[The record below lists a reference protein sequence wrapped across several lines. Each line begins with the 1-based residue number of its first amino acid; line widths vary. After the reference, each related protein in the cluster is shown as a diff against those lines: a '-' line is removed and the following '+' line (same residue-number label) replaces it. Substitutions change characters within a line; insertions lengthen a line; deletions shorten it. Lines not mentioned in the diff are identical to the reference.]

1 MPGSPQG
8 RAWPARVAEY
18 LRYAAAPT
26 FAILALLTGL
36 LSSDPAHTLC
46 AGMQGGSIVGG
57 MSLMYLLMAGFH
69 SPPWLRLI
77 ARGTDYLR

>member
-1 MPGSPQG
+1 MPGG
-8 RAWPARVAEY
+8 LAVRAWPARVAEY

-36 LSSDPAHTLC
+36 PSGDPAQTVC
-46 AGMQGGSIVGG
+46 AGMQGGSIIGE

-77 ARGTDYLR
+77 ARSADYRR